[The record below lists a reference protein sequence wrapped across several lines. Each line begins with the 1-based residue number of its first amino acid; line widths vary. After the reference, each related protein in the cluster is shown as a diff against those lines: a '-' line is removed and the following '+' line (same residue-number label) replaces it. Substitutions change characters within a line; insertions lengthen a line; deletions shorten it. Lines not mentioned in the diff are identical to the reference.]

1 MKSLT
6 LLSLLSAALVVA
18 GCESTEEYE
27 VTGEVTSAQ
36 TVSGAITL
44 EFFEVDANDDTAAR
58 ESIKSVEL
66 SAVGAF
72 TETIEASPEAK
83 IIAVALVDA
92 DGNGAC
98 TEGELWDEAEVVRK
112 ADGTLEALALALTA
126 DPCPAAAE

>member
-6 LLSLLSAALVVA
+6 LLSLLSAALLVA

-27 VTGEVTSAQ
+27 VTGEVSSAQ
-36 TVSGAITL
+36 TVSGAISL
-44 EFFEVDANDDTAAR
+44 EFFEVDANDAAAR

-66 SAVGAF
+66 TAVGAF
-72 TETIEASPEAK
+72 TETIEASPDAK

-98 TEGELWDEAEVVRK
+98 TEGELWDEADLVRK
-112 ADGTLEALALALTA
+112 TDGTLEALALALTA
-126 DPCPAAAE
+126 DPCPAP